1 MIWMRT
7 PTPIPNSNSQKRQT
21 RKQANPGMRSISG
34 WKKSVLLSVL
44 TVTMVYSL
52 LLLHMGLT
60 TWCSTLKMTAV
71 MMTAARVA
79 LGMKAV

>member
-34 WKKSVLLSVL
+34 WKKSVLDVL
-44 TVTMVYSL
+44 TVTMFYSL
-52 LLLHMGLT
+52 LLLQMGLT

>member
-44 TVTMVYSL
+44 TVTMFYSL
-52 LLLHMGLT
+52 LLLQMGLT

>member
-7 PTPIPNSNSQKRQT
+7 PTPIPNSSSQKRQT

-34 WKKSVLLSVL
+34 WKKSVLDVL
-44 TVTMVYSL
+44 TVTMFYSL
-52 LLLHMGLT
+52 LLLQMGLT

-71 MMTAARVA
+71 MITAARVA

>member
-34 WKKSVLLSVL
+34 WKKSVLDVL
-44 TVTMVYSL
+44 TVTMFYSL
-52 LLLHMGLT
+52 LLLQMGLT
-60 TWCSTLKMTAV
+60 TWCSTLKMTA
-71 MMTAARVA
+71 ARVA

>member
-7 PTPIPNSNSQKRQT
+7 PAPIPNSNSQKRQT

-44 TVTMVYSL
+44 TLTMFYSL
-52 LLLHMGLT
+52 LLLQMGLT

>member
-34 WKKSVLLSVL
+34 WKKSVPDVL
-44 TVTMVYSL
+44 TVTMFYSL
-52 LLLHMGLT
+52 LLLQMGLT

>member
-7 PTPIPNSNSQKRQT
+7 PTPIPNSSSQKRQT

-34 WKKSVLLSVL
+34 WKKSVLDVL
-44 TVTMVYSL
+44 TVTMFYSL
-52 LLLHMGLT
+52 LLLQMGLT